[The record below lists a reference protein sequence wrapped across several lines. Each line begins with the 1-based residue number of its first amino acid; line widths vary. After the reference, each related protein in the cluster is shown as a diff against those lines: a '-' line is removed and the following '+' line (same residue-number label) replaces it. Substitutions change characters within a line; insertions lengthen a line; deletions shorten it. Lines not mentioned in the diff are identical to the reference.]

1 MKALLATAA
10 LVVAV
15 STASPASAQV
25 YYADRWDN
33 RALGAYA
40 QAPLTAQ
47 QRRNVL
53 RRPIM
58 SLDGRIH
65 SPNPAFDVYDTQDRY
80 VGSDPDPFIRNDLA
94 RNPPDRDD

>member
-25 YYADRWDN
+25 YYADRSDN
-33 RALGAYA
+33 QALGAYA

-58 SLDGRIH
+58 NLDGRIH
-65 SPNPAFDVYDTQDRY
+65 SSNPAFDVYTMDRY